1 MKWIKSFGGIILNKN
16 KVLLVYQK
24 KKRIW
29 GFPKGKKKGPEFG
42 LTCAKRE
49 IWEETGIEDLKY
61 IKKLGSYRRD
71 TKKRGNYKKKMTL
84 YLFKTK
90 QTKTQSHDLKNP
102 KAKWVNIRDIPKNLY
117 YDKDIAF
124 FNKIKQELN

>member
-1 MKWIKSFGGIILNKN
+1 MRMIKSYGGIILNKN
-16 KVLLVYQK
+16 KVLLTYHK

-49 IWEETGIEDLKY
+49 IWEETGIKDLKY
-61 IKKLGSYRRD
+61 ICKLGSYKRD
-71 TKKRGNYKKKMTL
+71 AKKKGNVKKKLTL
-84 YLFKTK
+84 YLFKTDQVK
-90 QTKTQSHDLKNP
+90 TKSHDKKNP
-102 KAKWVNIRDIPKNLY
+102 RCKWVSIRSVPKSIY

-124 FNKIKQELN
+124 FKGIKNKLK